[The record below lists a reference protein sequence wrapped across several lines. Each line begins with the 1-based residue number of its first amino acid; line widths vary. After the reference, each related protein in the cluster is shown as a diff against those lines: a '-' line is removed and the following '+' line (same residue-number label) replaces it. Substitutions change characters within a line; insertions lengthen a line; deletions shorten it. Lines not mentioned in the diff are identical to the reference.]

1 MSLSDKDCLVGKQF
15 DSGVTSDSSDSIKQS
30 LKNPKKQFDSR
41 RRRRI
46 PKLGITIK
54 QNPDLSFIR
63 SVPLPRC
70 VSCDSPL
77 FQRQPLVKTNGIL
90 FMNAREKAIT
100 NNRIYISVHDCA
112 FTRSNIVADWSD
124 ELKDHQ
130 DFCQQQI
137 EIAVR
142 LQRDWYKQQRL
153 DMILDSEVMS
163 TKSFEDV
170 ESEQT
175 SNTIQPMEIEP
186 SAPALQRANSKRSS
200 RMDFGVK
207 FRKMKSKVQNT
218 MQKALPINSGTPS
231 PIAITSIDNEFEP
244 PTSARS
250 KAKLGQSVPEDFEI
264 NFMGKLQ
271 STVLRQHC
279 GNCVLKDKPDEFQS
293 VLFVCEL

>member
-1 MSLSDKDCLVGKQF
+1 
-15 DSGVTSDSSDSIKQS
+15 
-30 LKNPKKQFDSR
+30 
-41 RRRRI
+41 
-46 PKLGITIK
+46 
-54 QNPDLSFIR
+54 
-63 SVPLPRC
+63 
-70 VSCDSPL
+70 
-77 FQRQPLVKTNGIL
+77 
-90 FMNAREKAIT
+90 MNAREKSIT
-100 NNRIYISVHDCA
+100 NNRLYTSVHDCA

-153 DMILDSEVMS
+153 DMILDAEVMS
-163 TKSFEDV
+163 VDDV
-170 ESEQT
+170 EPDQP

-186 SAPALQRANSKRSS
+186 PAPALQRANSKRSS

-218 MQKALPINSGTPS
+218 MQKALPINSGSTS
-231 PIAITSIDNEFEP
+231 PIAINSIENEFEP

-250 KAKLGQSVPEDFEI
+250 KGKLGKSVQEDFEI